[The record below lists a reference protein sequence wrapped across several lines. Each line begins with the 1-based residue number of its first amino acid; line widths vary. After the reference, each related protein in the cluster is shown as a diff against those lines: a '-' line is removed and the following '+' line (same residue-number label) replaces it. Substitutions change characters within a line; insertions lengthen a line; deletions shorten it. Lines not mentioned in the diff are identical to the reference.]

1 MHSLFNELNDWL
13 LKKYRHS
20 IKKLET
26 GWKKKE
32 KRLRRKRTMVHR
44 VPRPAGGSPTWSR
57 RSTGRVRRAGSN
69 SEDTSF
75 QEIWS
80 LSGDQDLER
89 QVVFL
94 WQRYYHKRISLVLIN
109 ILNKTW
115 SPSHLFM
122 EKLTTGQGEGDG
134 LRLVQ
139 MRGLWTF
146 ILEAEHWGA
155 GTVSWRFLRSPAV
168 RNRRVYN
175 PYHQVSLS
183 HCNPGK
189 VIRALCLS
197 ATR

>member
-26 GWKKKE
+26 GWKKK
-32 KRLRRKRTMVHR
+32 KRDSEGREQWYTEYQDQLVAA
-44 VPRPAGGSPTWSR
+44 PPGADGPQAGCG
-57 RSTGRVRRAGSN
+57 RAGSN

-122 EKLTTGQGEGDG
+122 EKLTTRQGEGDG
-134 LRLVQ
+134 LRPVQ
-139 MRGLWTF
+139 MQGLWTF